1 MSLVGILSVAAFF
14 NRPSLDV
21 EAMAIMFSAGFSVTA
36 IGAITCHWLKKS
48 RLGRA
53 GTQHGNEY
61 IWLSR

>member
-14 NRPSLDV
+14 NRQSLDV
-21 EAMAIMFSAGFSVTA
+21 EAMAIFGAGFSVTA
-36 IGAITCHWLKKS
+36 IGAITCHWLNKN

-53 GTQHGNEY
+53 GIQYGNEY